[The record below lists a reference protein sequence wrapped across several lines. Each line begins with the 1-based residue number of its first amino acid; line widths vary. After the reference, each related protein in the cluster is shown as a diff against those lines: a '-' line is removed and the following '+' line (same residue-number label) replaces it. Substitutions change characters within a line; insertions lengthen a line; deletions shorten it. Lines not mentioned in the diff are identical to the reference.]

1 MRAPVRCPSASD
13 RPALPPRPRS
23 GAPRLGSPR
32 PQFTRWVCLPAAKM
46 KLAGGEWIAAR
57 KEMEPHVLAVGR
69 ALTETQPS
77 LRSQL

>member
-1 MRAPVRCPSASD
+1 MLPRATA
-13 RPALPPRPRS
+13 PRS
-23 GAPRLGSPR
+23 RRSPGAEPSTRAWGHPA

-46 KLAGGEWIAAR
+46 KLAGGEWTEAR

-69 ALTETQPS
+69 ALTGTPPS